1 MSKILIIGGGWAG
14 CGAAVSAA
22 KQGAEVTLIEKTD
35 LLLGAGNVGGI
46 MRNNGRFTA
55 TEENMAMG
63 ASELFEI
70 TDQHAVHRNVD
81 FPGHRHASFYD
92 GQLVEP
98 AVRRLLQDFGVAVRF
113 CSRAVDVKWDF
124 SAELA
129 EKAVGKKIEA
139 VEVMQDGAPIWM
151 EADAFVE
158 ATGSS
163 GPMGNCA
170 KYGKGCAMC
179 IQRCPSFGPRVS
191 LTARAGACDLTA
203 RRSGTDAAYKLGA
216 LSGSCKLEKKSLS
229 SELQAR
235 LSRDG
240 FAVIPLPDSLIR
252 RSKLSEKV
260 CQQYALDTFAENL
273 ILIDT
278 GQAKLMTSYF
288 NLEELLTVAGFE
300 QVTFLDP
307 YAGGR
312 GNSVRSMSVSER
324 EDTMRAAGFT
334 NLFLGGEKSGFFV
347 GHTEAITT
355 GSLAGYNAASQTRQT
370 TPTMQTMQTRQ
381 TTQAS
386 QTRQTTPIM
395 QGLMLPDEGSSAEP
409 SSALS
414 PDGLLRLPRT
424 LVCGELLAYAQEAL
438 QEEDGLYRRFTF
450 AGGEFFQRMEEMG
463 LYTTESEAVR
473 NRVRDAGLLNI
484 YNLPTALQM

>member
-70 TDQHAVHRNVD
+70 TDRHAVHRNVD

-98 AVRRLLQDFGVAVRF
+98 AVRRLLQDFGVTVHF

-124 SAELA
+124 SAELT

-139 VEVMQDGAPIWM
+139 VEVMQDGASIWM

-203 RRSGTDAAYKLGA
+203 RRRGTDAAYNLGA

-288 NLEELLTVAGFE
+288 NLEELRTVAGFE

-312 GNSVRSMSVSER
+312 GNSVRYMSVSER

-355 GSLAGYNAASQTRQT
+355 GSLAGYNAAMQT
-370 TPTMQTMQTRQ
+370 TQAMQARQ
-381 TTQAS
+381 TTQ
-386 QTRQTTPIM
+386 TTQAM
-395 QGLMLPDEGSSAEP
+395 QALMSPDEGSSAEP
-409 SSALS
+409 SAALW
-414 PDGLLRLPRT
+414 PGGLLRLPRT

-463 LYTTESEAVR
+463 LYTTDPEAVR